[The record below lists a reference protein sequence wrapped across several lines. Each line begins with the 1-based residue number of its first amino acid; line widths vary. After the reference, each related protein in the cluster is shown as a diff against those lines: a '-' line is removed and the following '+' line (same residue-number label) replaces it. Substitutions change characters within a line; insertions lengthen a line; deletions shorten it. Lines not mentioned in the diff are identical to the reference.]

1 MHFTITVGETTD
13 DGFTLQIP
21 PGFTEG
27 ENTIPQGLYYV
38 RHENAVA
45 TTTSLAVKK
54 DTGFKGQQ
62 LESVECRPTSLS
74 WKGSYQVQFFTMNWK
89 DGKTGDAACQIAAIV
104 PEKGYPVQTWE
115 KELNLK
121 PDLTKTL
128 EERWSMAMEAAES
141 KILEDASYSGQTAA
155 VFPREWNLQWTPV
168 GGRLVS
174 ATTPLGVLYKM
185 RGSPIEGEFWGAA
198 EVIEALWEYVASSR
212 GISPEVSQEWV
223 KDCEEY
229 FPVAGEEF
237 HLWNARRR

>member
-1 MHFTITVGETTD
+1 MHFTIPVTKTTD

-21 PGFTEG
+21 QGFTEG
-27 ENTIPQGLYYV
+27 ENTIPQGSYIV
-38 RHENAVA
+38 RHENTVV
-45 TTTSLAVKK
+45 TPTSIAIKNT
-54 DTGFKGQQ
+54 DTGFKGKQ
-62 LESVECRPTSLS
+62 LDSVECRPVSS
-74 WKGSYQVQFFTMNWK
+74 SCKGSHAIQFFTMNWK
-89 DGKTGDAACQIAAIV
+89 DGKTGDAACQIVAIV
-104 PEKGYPVQTWE
+104 PEGGYPIQPWE
-115 KELNLK
+115 QELSIE

-141 KILEDASYSGQTAA
+141 KILDDASYSGQTAV

-174 ATTPLGVLYKM
+174 ATTPLGVLYKIP
-185 RGSPIEGEFWGAA
+185 GSPIEGEFWGTQS
-198 EVIEALWEYVASSR
+198 VIESLWEYVASSR

-237 HLWNARRR
+237 HLWNARR